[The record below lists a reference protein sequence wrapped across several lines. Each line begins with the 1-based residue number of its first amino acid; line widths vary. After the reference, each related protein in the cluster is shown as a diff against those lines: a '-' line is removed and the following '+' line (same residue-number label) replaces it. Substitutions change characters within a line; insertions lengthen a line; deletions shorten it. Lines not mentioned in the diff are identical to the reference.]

1 MNEKTIVDVSTSM
14 TASNNSE
21 HTMLHENFLA
31 EISEDT
37 MLKYNIN
44 DYYSNYKSA
53 VLSQLGINQPT
64 PAFEDSEDLKNADE
78 QRGNGFYLLSNLID
92 AYARY
97 CLNKE
102 LREAGERL
110 NYLIAP
116 VTGVT
121 RRPYSEQTSVLS
133 DLYRTFLEDKY
144 RGDIEKLHLT
154 HFVELA
160 NSANENFNQLYITR
174 SKEVMNRVVNATV
187 TESRPRTDET
197 YYTLI
202 NAINSI
208 YIVNQIQEQN
218 EETEAEIGGLI
229 DKLNALLIQFDR
241 TVRIRLGMSLSDY
254 EELEST
260 TEDNPTEEEETPD
273 IEEEEPGIP
282 HP

>member
-21 HTMLHENFLA
+21 HTMLHENLLA
-31 EISEDT
+31 KMSEDT
-37 MLKYNIN
+37 MSKYNIN
-44 DYYSNYKSA
+44 DYYSNYESA

-92 AYARY
+92 ASARY

-218 EETEAEIGGLI
+218 EETEAEIGELI